1 MYMTSIYTRYITS
14 NEWNGHISELII
26 ISIAMYLMIEQQLS
40 IYTIQNKI
48 LDSEGS
54 GSSSNEDTSIVLNK
68 KKEVY
73 ANRLAI
79 LSAIEV
85 VLHVI
90 FTEDSTKKQQYI
102 TTIITATITIIIT
115 SIINWGVSSQTGEGI
130 VIDTLNN
137 LINNTKIR
145 IGYVI
150 FTIPIISLVSYT
162 LLLII
167 QTVTM
172 IFMLPV
178 LLYKYFTNDTL
189 IQSEKNNVDPT

>member
-1 MYMTSIYTRYITS
+1 MTSIYTRYITS